1 MQQQQRNDDS
11 SPLLHG
17 LGGFGLKNNVMYSVR
32 KVRKSKHVAHHL
44 YAYSSC
50 TAAAAAATL
59 SLADCHVS

>member
-1 MQQQQRNDDS
+1 VQQQQRNDDS

-32 KVRKSKHVAHHL
+32 KSKHVAHH
-44 YAYSSC
+44 AYSSC

>member
-17 LGGFGLKNNVMYSVR
+17 LEGFGLKNNVMYS
-32 KVRKSKHVAHHL
+32 VRKSKHVAHHL

-50 TAAAAAATL
+50 TAAAATTTL